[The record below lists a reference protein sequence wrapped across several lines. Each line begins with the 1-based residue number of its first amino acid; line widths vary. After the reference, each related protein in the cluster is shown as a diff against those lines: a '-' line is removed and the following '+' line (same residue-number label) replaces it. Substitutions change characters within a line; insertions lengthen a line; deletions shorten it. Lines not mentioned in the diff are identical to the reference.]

1 MFETLKN
8 AWKIVD
14 LRKKIL
20 FTLFILVIYRLGCA
34 IPGPFIDPSVLQN
47 MMGEDTMFGFLNA
60 VSGGAFEDATVLAL
74 GVIPYINAQ
83 IIIQLLTIA
92 IPALERLAKEGEDGR
107 KKLNAITRYSTI
119 GLAILQGFGYY
130 LVLKNQK
137 GALLYSTGA
146 SGVLTA
152 VALVA
157 IFTAGAMLA
166 MWLGDQ
172 ITEKG
177 IGNGVSFL
185 IFANIVARLPTE
197 ISKFIKYLQ
206 FAQQGQT
213 QYFFY
218 VPLMIVV
225 MVATI
230 VMIIFMNNSERR
242 ISVQYAK
249 RVVGRKMYGGQSTHI
264 PIKVNMSGVLPIIF
278 ASSFLALPATIRMFV
293 APAPGSFWDQ
303 FFNAFSSRSLV
314 YGIFYFILIIAFN
327 YFYVAVQYNPIE
339 MANNLRKNNGGIP
352 GIRPG
357 KPTSDFI
364 GRVVS
369 RITFIGAL
377 FLGVVAT
384 LPIAIGGI
392 TNMSVSLT
400 GTSLIIVVGVA
411 LETVKQLESQMM
423 MRHYKGFLE

>member
-8 AWKIVD
+8 AWKVDD

-20 FTLFILVIYRLGCA
+20 FTLFIIVLYRMGCA
-34 IPGPFIDPSVLQN
+34 ITVPFLDPTALAN
-47 MMGEDTMFGFLNA
+47 MVAEGSIFGYLDA
-60 VSGGAFEDATVLAL
+60 ISGGAFGNATILAL

-83 IIIQLLTIA
+83 IIMQLLTVA
-92 IPALERLAKEGEDGR
+92 IPALERLAKEGEEGR
-107 KKLNAITRYSTI
+107 KKINKITKYASI
-119 GLAILQGFGYY
+119 GLALVQAFGYF
-130 LVLKNQK
+130 LILKNQQ
-137 GALLYSTGA
+137 GAVIYTTGYA
-146 SGVLTA
+146 GVLTMITII
-152 VALVA
+152 LV
-157 IFTAGAMLA
+157 FTAGSSLA

-172 ITEKG
+172 ITEHG
-177 IGNGVSFL
+177 IGNGISFL
-185 IFANIVARLPTE
+185 IFANIVSRLPEE
-197 ISKFIKYLQ
+197 IKKFYVYLEY
-206 FAQQGQT
+206 AKNGMY
-213 QYFFY
+213 QYYFY
-218 VPLMIVV
+218 VPLM
-225 MVATI
+225 VAIMLLTI
-230 VMIIFMNNSERR
+230 VLIIYMTNSERR
-242 ISVQYAK
+242 LPVQYAK

-278 ASSFLALPATIRMFV
+278 ASSFLALPATIQMFV
-293 APAPGSFWDQ
+293 TPAAGSFWAK
-303 FFNAFSSRSLV
+303 FFSAFSSKSLV
-314 YGIFYFILIIAFN
+314 YGAFYFILIIAFN

-369 RITFIGAL
+369 RITFIGAI

-384 LPIAIGGI
+384 LPIVIGSF

-411 LETVKQLESQMM
+411 LETVKSLESQMM

>member
-1 MFETLKN
+1 
-8 AWKIVD
+8 
-14 LRKKIL
+14 
-20 FTLFILVIYRLGCA
+20 
-34 IPGPFIDPSVLQN
+34 
-47 MMGEDTMFGFLNA
+47 
-60 VSGGAFEDATVLAL
+60 
-74 GVIPYINAQ
+74 
-83 IIIQLLTIA
+83 
-92 IPALERLAKEGEDGR
+92 
-107 KKLNAITRYSTI
+107 
-119 GLAILQGFGYY
+119 
-130 LVLKNQK
+130 
-137 GALLYSTGA
+137 
-146 SGVLTA
+146 
-152 VALVA
+152 
-157 IFTAGAMLA
+157 
-166 MWLGDQ
+166 
-172 ITEKG
+172 
-177 IGNGVSFL
+177 
-185 IFANIVARLPTE
+185 
-197 ISKFIKYLQ
+197 
-206 FAQQGQT
+206 
-213 QYFFY
+213 
-218 VPLMIVV
+218 
-225 MVATI
+225 
-230 VMIIFMNNSERR
+230 
-242 ISVQYAK
+242 
-249 RVVGRKMYGGQSTHI
+249 MYGGQSTHI

-278 ASSFLALPATIRMFV
+278 ASSFLALSATIRMFV

-364 GRVVS
+364 GRLVS

-411 LETVKQLESQMM
+411 LETVKSLESQMM